1 MDTLAEQAQKRG
13 CYCSVWD
20 KDPKV
25 YEDLGYERG
34 YCGTCDR
41 CGKPGHTRHFPGAAP
56 FTGSWCDKHYRMT
69 MWLHPQGAFGC
80 FVWILAVLAT
90 VGLWLLFR

>member
-1 MDTLAEQAQKRG
+1 METLTEQAEKRG
-13 CYCSVWD
+13 CYCGVWD

-41 CGKPGHTRHFPGAAP
+41 CGKPGHTRPYPA
-56 FTGSWCDKHYRMT
+56 
-69 MWLHPQGAFGC
+69 
-80 FVWILAVLAT
+80 
-90 VGLWLLFR
+90 LFHSPVAGVTNITA